1 MRGRAGRGPIRS
13 GLWFGVGNKVAK
25 AARAH
30 GHMGGRIDDLEYVP
44 ATMAGERR
52 LGQDRAAG
60 SKARTAMPQIVS
72 PDPPALSFQQD
83 RISLDD
89 ALAATPRQ
97 GDAAFRLARR
107 PSGDRKS
114 VVWGK
119 RGSGRVD

>member
-60 SKARTAMPQIVS
+60 SKARTAMPPIVS
-72 PDPPALSFQQD
+72 PDPPAVSFDHD
-83 RISLDD
+83 RISIGD
-89 ALAATPRQ
+89 ALAAKIRQ
-97 GDAAFRLARR
+97 GCDEIRRAAWGASVGQEVLI
-107 PSGDRKS
+107 SG
-114 VVWGK
+114 GA
-119 RGSGRVD
+119 

>member
-1 MRGRAGRGPIRS
+1 MGGRAGRGPIRA

-72 PDPPALSFQQD
+72 PDPPAVSFEQD
-83 RISLDD
+83 RIAIDD
-89 ALAATPRQ
+89 ALAAKLRQ

-107 PSGDRKS
+107 PDRKS
-114 VVWGK
+114 K
-119 RGSGRVD
+119 RMN

>member
-60 SKARTAMPQIVS
+60 SQARPDMPQIVS
-72 PDPPALSFQQD
+72 PAPPAVSFAQD
-83 RISLDD
+83 RIAIDD
-89 ALAATPRQ
+89 ALA
-97 GDAAFRLARR
+97 
-107 PSGDRKS
+107 DRER
-114 VVWGK
+114 VV
-119 RGSGRVD
+119 

>member
-52 LGQDRAAG
+52 LGPDRAG
-60 SKARTAMPQIVS
+60 GGTARTTMPQIVLHES
-72 PDPPALSFQQD
+72 PNADGRRVGIEWVRTWKSLGVPA
-83 RISLDD
+83 
-89 ALAATPRQ
+89 T
-97 GDAAFRLARR
+97 
-107 PSGDRKS
+107 
-114 VVWGK
+114 
-119 RGSGRVD
+119 